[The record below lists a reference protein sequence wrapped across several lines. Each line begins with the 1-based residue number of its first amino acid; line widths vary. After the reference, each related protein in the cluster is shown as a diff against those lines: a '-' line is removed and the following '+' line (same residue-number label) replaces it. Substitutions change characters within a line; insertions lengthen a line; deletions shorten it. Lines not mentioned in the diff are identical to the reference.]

1 MYSHYSEIY
10 DKTLSDSDGFRGA
23 VGIFHGYGQCQDT
36 FFETAIQ
43 FALNGF
49 IVHLIDFEGFGYSGG
64 LRVSGIAVEKM
75 HR

>member
-1 MYSHYSEIY
+1 MGSGELLGS
-10 DKTLSDSDGFRGA
+10 SMAMDSAR
-23 VGIFHGYGQCQDT
+23 IL